1 MSLICRKTEFNLFTR
16 NKVPSRIQKESS
28 ANLLFEN
35 KLAGE
40 KGGKEGAKK
49 DSKGDEDETA
59 SVTSYESSM
68 VSRMQ
73 WLSILEFINKKGG
86 YPEEPVRTQRKT
98 SKPPKARENAGN
110 QVVIGVICYLIGW
123 DSGASFLDQSQSN
136 VINTKAIPDYLQ
148 RSTENCYLYYIN
160 ICINLVKF

>member
-1 MSLICRKTEFNLFTR
+1 MSLICRKTELNLFTR
-16 NKVPSRIQKESS
+16 NKVPSRLQKESS

-68 VSRMQ
+68 VSRLQ
-73 WLSILEFINKKGG
+73 WLSVLECINKKGG
-86 YPEEPVRTQRKT
+86 YPEEPMRTQRKT
-98 SKPPKARENAGN
+98 SKPPKARESLATKSWL
-110 QVVIGVICYLIGW
+110 VLSVIW
-123 DSGASFLDQSQSN
+123 
-136 VINTKAIPDYLQ
+136 
-148 RSTENCYLYYIN
+148 
-160 ICINLVKF
+160 LVETVERVFWTNHRAT

>member
-1 MSLICRKTEFNLFTR
+1 MSLISRKTELNLFTR
-16 NKVPSRIQKESS
+16 NKVPSRLQKESL

-73 WLSILEFINKKGG
+73 WLSVLEFINKKGG
-86 YPEEPVRTQRKT
+86 YPEEPMRTQRKT

-110 QVVIGVICYLIGW
+110 QVVIGVSFASDWLRQW
-123 DSGASFLDQSQSN
+123 SEFSGPITEQRNKYQSN
-136 VINTKAIPDYLQ
+136 PGLS
-148 RSTENCYLYYIN
+148 STLDWKLLFVLY
-160 ICINLVKF
+160 

>member
-1 MSLICRKTEFNLFTR
+1 MSLISRKPELNLFTR
-16 NKVPSRIQKESS
+16 NKVPSRPQKESL

-86 YPEEPVRTQRKT
+86 YPEEPVRTQRKI
-98 SKPPKARENAGN
+98 SKPPKARESLATKSWL
-110 QVVIGVICYLIGW
+110 VLSVIW
-123 DSGASFLDQSQSN
+123 
-136 VINTKAIPDYLQ
+136 
-148 RSTENCYLYYIN
+148 
-160 ICINLVKF
+160 LVETVERVFWTNHRAT

>member
-1 MSLICRKTEFNLFTR
+1 MSLISRKTELNLFTR

-73 WLSILEFINKKGG
+73 
-86 YPEEPVRTQRKT
+86 
-98 SKPPKARENAGN
+98 
-110 QVVIGVICYLIGW
+110 
-123 DSGASFLDQSQSN
+123 
-136 VINTKAIPDYLQ
+136 
-148 RSTENCYLYYIN
+148 
-160 ICINLVKF
+160 